1 MSDVSPQA
9 SQPAAVM
16 TEDRNQL
23 GKGRLRVWDAVGQS
37 VGLLALIMALAITT
51 GTIANYAGPAA
62 PLAYLLAGLGSLC
75 LAYVF
80 IRFTRS
86 IASAGSIYTY
96 VARGLGAEAGF
107 IGGWL
112 YAGAFAFGVAF
123 TLAIASFYASVF
135 LSEVLNTD
143 LTTSW
148 FWFFLGGI
156 VLLFL
161 FAFFDIRISTRTQLL
176 VTAVGVL
183 AVLWLVFAILIKGGA
198 GGLTIHPFSP
208 NAVSGGFSSLFFAVI
223 FGFTA
228 FGGFESAAALGEESV
243 NPRRAIPLAILV
255 AILVAIVFFVLTTY
269 AFSVGY
275 GADAKGA
282 ATWAQDGAPLDTL
295 ATQYVNSTLAKI
307 IDLLV
312 AIDAFIASLAGLNL
326 AARII
331 FAMGRDRG
339 LPSVFGRSHPRYK
352 SPWVAILFILLIT
365 LVLGALPGRIMDSL
379 EGFPPLPQ
387 PMPFVIFM
395 AGTATMG
402 ILGGYILVGI
412 SGLVYF
418 QRHREGGG
426 AQLLWQI
433 LFPIIAVLIVGAA
446 LFSSI
451 YPIAPAPPLLP
462 PLSYSPYIFGVW
474 LLLGIIL
481 VVALRVANPA
491 LVRKFGQIVAGEG
504 ESQESA
510 PVPGD

>member
-1 MSDVSPQA
+1 MADMAPQA
-9 SQPAAVM
+9 DSTVAAALS
-16 TEDRNQL
+16 ESNQL

-62 PLAYLLAGLGSLC
+62 PLAYLIAGLGSLC

-123 TLAIASFYASVF
+123 TLAIASFYGSVF
-135 LSEVLNTD
+135 VSEIVNND
-143 LTTSW
+143 LTGDW

-176 VTAVGVL
+176 VTLVGVI
-183 AVLWLVFAILIKGGA
+183 AVLVLVFAILFHGGKGGLS
-198 GGLTIHPFSP
+198 GDPFNP
-208 NAVSGGFSSLFFAVI
+208 GAVSGGFSSLFFAVI

-228 FGGFESAAALGEESV
+228 FGGFEAAAALGEESV

-275 GADAKGA
+275 GANAAGA
-282 ATWAQDGAPLDTL
+282 AAWAMDGAPLDTL
-295 ATQYVNSTLAKI
+295 ATQYVNSTLAKV
-307 IDLLV
+307 IDLMV

-339 LPSVFGRSHPRYK
+339 LPSVFGLSHRRYK
-352 SPWVAILFILLIT
+352 SPWVAILFILVIT
-365 LVLGALPGRIMDSL
+365 LVLGVLPGRMMQGGSGAPGGL
-379 EGFPPLPQ
+379 PPVPQ
-387 PMPFVIFM
+387 PLPFVIFM
-395 AGTATMG
+395 ATTATLG
-402 ILGGYILVGI
+402 ILGGYILIGI
-412 SGLVYF
+412 SGLVHF
-418 QRHREGGG
+418 QRHKEGGG
-426 AQLLWQI
+426 AQLIWQI
-433 LFPIIAVLIVGAA
+433 LFPLIAVLIVGAA

-451 YPIAPAPPLLP
+451 YPISPAPPLLP
-462 PLSYSPYIFGVW
+462 PLSYSPYIFGGW
-474 LLLGIIL
+474 LLLGII
-481 VVALRVANPA
+481 VVVILRVTNPA
-491 LVRKFGQIVAGEG
+491 QVSKFGQIVASGE
-504 ESQESA
+504 ES
-510 PVPGD
+510 GTL